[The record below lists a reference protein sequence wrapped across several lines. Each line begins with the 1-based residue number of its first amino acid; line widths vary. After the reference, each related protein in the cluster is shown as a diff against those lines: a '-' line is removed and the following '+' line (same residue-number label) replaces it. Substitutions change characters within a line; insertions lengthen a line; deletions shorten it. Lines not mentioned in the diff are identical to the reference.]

1 MMDFDHIHFYVE
13 NAETSRNWFI
23 EKLKFEAAGQVIHP
37 QTHTEV
43 VKNGWV
49 YFLLSS
55 PLSPQSEV
63 AEYLRYHPPG
73 VVDIAFQV
81 DNLDVAINRII
92 ATGRKV
98 LHPIQYHHFDS
109 GFLKWAT
116 LLGWGGLRHTLV
128 ERQTLVPGKSIPRIP
143 FFIKYSPSLTGLEG
157 IDHVVLNVAAGDL
170 NSAITEYQLLFG
182 LEPQQSFNIKTKR
195 SGLQSQVLSD
205 SNGQVK
211 FPINEPSSS
220 NSQIQEF
227 LDYNQGSGIQHIA
240 LKTNNII
247 HTVTQLIKQ
256 KLPFLSVPE
265 TYYTQLKKRGIKE
278 SLKLDWERLKQAQI
292 LIDWKPQTPEAI
304 LLQIFTQPIFSQPTF
319 FFEFIER
326 KVAFVQG
333 ELMQAEG
340 FGEGNFQALF
350 EAVEQDQLKRMLKQ
364 PNENHDKLI

>member
-1 MMDFDHIHFYVE
+1 MMEFDHIHFYVE

-23 EKLKFEAAGQVIHP
+23 EKLKFEAAGQVIQA

-63 AEYLRYHPPG
+63 AKYLHYHPPG
-73 VVDIAFQV
+73 VVDVAFQV
-81 DNLDVAINRII
+81 DNLDAAVNRII
-92 ATGRKV
+92 TTGRKV
-98 LHPIQYHHFDS
+98 LQPIQYHHFNS
-109 GFLKWAT
+109 GLLKWTT

-128 ERQTLVPGKSIPRIP
+128 ERQKLVLGKNIPNIP
-143 FFIKYSPSLTGLEG
+143 FTIEYSPSLTGLEG
-157 IDHVVLNVAAGDL
+157 IDHVVLNVAAGEL

-195 SGLQSQVLSD
+195 SSLQSQVLIDPAS
-205 SNGQVK
+205 SVK
-211 FPINEPSSS
+211 FPINEPTSST
-220 NSQIQEF
+220 SQIQEF

-247 HTVTQLIKQ
+247 HTVTQLIQQ

-265 TYYTQLKKRGIKE
+265 TYYTQLQKRGI
-278 SLKLDWERLKQAQI
+278 SNRLITDWERLKKAQI
-292 LIDWKPQTPEAI
+292 LIDWKVQTPEAI
-304 LLQIFTQPIFSQPTF
+304 LLQIFTQPIFSKPTF

-326 KVAFVQG
+326 KVALIKG
-333 ELMQAEG
+333 KMTQAEG

-350 EAVEQDQLKRMLKQ
+350 EAVEQDQIKRML
-364 PNENHDKLI
+364 NRHD